1 MTKRFI
7 TAISVA
13 CVLFLCFS
21 VTASAKTD
29 KNNLLDDYEDQLVSQ
44 LDFLSRD
51 IENSK
56 LSDIDFRELY
66 IGNPISIFHCFRFFT
81 LANWYSWQHWCM
93 TKMVTEFNCQIVL

>member
-29 KNNLLDDYEDQLVSQ
+29 KNNLLDDYEDQ
-44 LDFLSRD
+44 
-51 IENSK
+51 
-56 LSDIDFRELY
+56 
-66 IGNPISIFHCFRFFT
+66 T
-81 LANWYSWQHWCM
+81 
-93 TKMVTEFNCQIVL
+93 